1 MANMSEIISKCS
13 QAKTGTWGL
22 MHQVLDRE
30 VEGSNLAV
38 NLSAIEKRKGKEAN
52 EKRSMQT
59 EDGTIR
65 DVKKPGLENR
75 RSYYI
80 FISA

>member
-1 MANMSEIISKCS
+1 
-13 QAKTGTWGL
+13 
-22 MHQVLDRE
+22 MHHILDRE

-52 EKRSMQT
+52 EKRSVQT
-59 EDGTIR
+59 EDGMIR
-65 DVKKPGLENR
+65 DEKKPGLENC

-80 FISA
+80 VISA